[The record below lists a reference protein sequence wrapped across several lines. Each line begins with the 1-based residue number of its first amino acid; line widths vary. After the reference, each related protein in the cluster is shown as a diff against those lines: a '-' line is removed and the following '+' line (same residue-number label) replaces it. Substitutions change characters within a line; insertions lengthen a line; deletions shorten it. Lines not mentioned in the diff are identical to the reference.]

1 MTEENNFV
9 NDLDVKTEDFE
20 FDYIKGD
27 DTDFAVEGRDSR
39 TTWITVETVLGCKSR
54 VKGSFRRMTDYSDRI
69 QLVTIKEE
77 IHPEDIVCKL
87 EEADDEVK
95 ANEGCING
103 HIDDFFV
110 DNFGLEQRPRQK
122 ARSRHRLYERHTQK
136 CICRFRIRSLL
147 TNWGTPK
154 NQHYP
159 ECLVEAKNFYYP
171 TTRKKIYSV
180 AV

>member
-1 MTEENNFV
+1 
-9 NDLDVKTEDFE
+9 
-20 FDYIKGD
+20 
-27 DTDFAVEGRDSR
+27 
-39 TTWITVETVLGCKSR
+39 
-54 VKGSFRRMTDYSDRI
+54 MTDYSDRI

-122 ARSRHRLYERHTQK
+122 ARSRHRLYERHTHK
-136 CICRFRIRSLL
+136 CICRFRICSLL
-147 TNWGTPK
+147 TN
-154 NQHYP
+154 
-159 ECLVEAKNFYYP
+159 
-171 TTRKKIYSV
+171 
-180 AV
+180 